1 MSTELVAEQTS
12 PRRRRPRTAGAP
24 RDVLRAPVGG
34 AQAALSI
41 LATVALV
48 GMWAAQSERAASR
61 QPVMLGIPSVP
72 VVQGAGAVGSDA
84 LEFTATGLLAGVV
97 SVDNGPVIPVLGVR
111 PEDLRDTFGDPR
123 DAGERRH
130 AGIDIGAPRG
140 TPVAAAL
147 DGWIVALSNGAVG
160 GIGLHLLDRTG
171 TWLLYYSHL
180 DGYRDDVYPGLAVR
194 RGELLGYVGATGN
207 AGGWP
212 HLHFEAGRI
221 TSPATFG
228 ARPVNPYEFLLGR

>member
-1 MSTELVAEQTS
+1 MSTELVAERTS
-12 PRRRRPRTAGAP
+12 PRGSRSRTAVAP
-24 RDVLRAPVGG
+24 REVLRARVGD

-41 LATVALV
+41 LATLALV
-48 GMWAAQSERAASR
+48 GLWAAQSERPASR
-61 QPVMLGIPSVP
+61 RPVVHGVSAVP
-72 VVQGAGAVGSDA
+72 VIEDVSAAGSDA
-84 LEFTATGLLAGVV
+84 IEFTATGLLAGVV
-97 SVDNGPVIPVLGVR
+97 SVENGPVIPVLGVR
-111 PEDLRDTFGDPR
+111 PEDLRDTFGAPR

-147 DGWIVALSNGAVG
+147 DGWVVALSNGAVG

-221 TSPATFG
+221 TSPQTFG
-228 ARPVNPYEFLLGR
+228 ARPVNPYDFLLGR